1 MDIHFLLSLALTPF
15 LRPLNFG
22 DPFSLWSLA
31 GAVLT
36 ATVFFLLR
44 RRHRTANGARAIR
57 ARHRALGAFLIPR
70 RILNHASMK
79 LDLKFYLVTSALFG
93 LLFALWPITAAGW
106 SAMTVHGLAR
116 LLAPASHALG
126 GWPAMALAT
135 LAYAVV
141 FDLSYYCVH
150 RLLHDVPALWEFH
163 KVHHSAEVMTPMTE
177 WRQHP
182 VETLAFP
189 ISAGFFTGVL
199 QGLMVWGFGPDAKP
213 VAIGGV
219 NLVMLFY
226 VGSILHLRHTHVW
239 MPFRGVWGRIFQSP
253 AHHQIHHSMRPE
265 HFGKNLGFA
274 LSIFDWAF
282 GTLSIPPGRAPG
294 LKFGLTPAEDHGKTL
309 VAAMVEPV
317 GKAWGHVVARP
328 RSAPPLEPP
337 NPAKRSSPG

>member
-1 MDIHFLLSLALTPF
+1 MDIDFLLSLVAAPF

-36 ATVFFLLR
+36 AAVFFVLR
-44 RRHRTANGARAIR
+44 RRRRRTTGPRAVRIR
-57 ARHRALGAFLIPR
+57 ARALRAFLVPR
-70 RILNHASMK
+70 RIWNHASAR

-106 SAMTVHGLAR
+106 SAMTMRGLAAI
-116 LLAPASHALG
+116 LGPASHASG
-126 GWPAMALAT
+126 AWPATVLAT

-182 VETLAFP
+182 LEALVFP
-189 ISAGFFTGVL
+189 ISAGLFTGVL
-199 QGLMVWGFGPDAKP
+199 QGAMVWGFGPGARP
-213 VAIGGV
+213 LAVGGV
-219 NLVMLFY
+219 NVVMLFY
-226 VGSILHLRHTHVW
+226 IGSILHLRHSHVW
-239 MPFRGVWGRIFQSP
+239 MPFRGVWGRLFQSP

-274 LSIFDWAF
+274 LSLFDWAF
-282 GTLSIPPGRAPG
+282 GTLSIPPKRAPG
-294 LKFGLTPAEDHGKTL
+294 LTFGLTPAEDHGKTL
-309 VAAMVEPV
+309 VASVVEPV
-317 GKAWGHVVARP
+317 GKAWRHVAGRP
-328 RSAPPLEPP
+328 KPPLI
-337 NPAKRSSPG
+337 PANARTQME